1 MYRYRDIIDENGIPA
16 IIDRELFDAV
26 QKEVKRRSFT
36 KVKKKDAEQES
47 FLLTG
52 KLFCG
57 HCGEMMTGESARSKN
72 GNYYL
77 YYSCSGRK
85 SPKRNGCKKKRV
97 PKQKLE
103 DAVIRIINEEILTD
117 EFIEDMV
124 PRVMKYQESDQAHGT
139 IRNLEQ
145 QKKQEQKKLDNIMKA
160 MESGVWSDTVNDRLH
175 ELETQIKRIE
185 QRIQEETLSLVQFS
199 AEDIKAFLYAL
210 RNAQETDS
218 EAQQYLIN
226 ACINRI
232 YLFDDDD
239 GQRLVIHVNM
249 SEHQTEPVSREIIV
263 RLMSDSLHLKVFKRT
278 LTDDGAV
285 ILSVPV
291 RFV

>member
-1 MYRYRDIIDENGIPA
+1 M
-16 IIDRELFDAV
+16 
-26 QKEVKRRSFT
+26 
-36 KVKKKDAEQES
+36 
-47 FLLTG
+47 
-52 KLFCG
+52 
-57 HCGEMMTGESARSKN
+57 
-72 GNYYL
+72 
-77 YYSCSGRK
+77 
-85 SPKRNGCKKKRV
+85 

-124 PRVMKYQESDQAHGT
+124 PRVMKYQESGQAHGT

-291 RFV
+291 RFA

>member
-1 MYRYRDIIDENGIPA
+1 M
-16 IIDRELFDAV
+16 
-26 QKEVKRRSFT
+26 
-36 KVKKKDAEQES
+36 
-47 FLLTG
+47 
-52 KLFCG
+52 
-57 HCGEMMTGESARSKN
+57 
-72 GNYYL
+72 
-77 YYSCSGRK
+77 
-85 SPKRNGCKKKRV
+85 
-97 PKQKLE
+97 
-103 DAVIRIINEEILTD
+103 
-117 EFIEDMV
+117 
-124 PRVMKYQESDQAHGT
+124 AHGT

-185 QRIQEETLSLVQFS
+185 QRIQEEKLSLVQFT
-199 AEDIKAFLYAL
+199 ADDIKQFLYAL

-249 SEHQTEPVSREIIV
+249 SEHQSEPVSREIIV
-263 RLMSDSLHLKVFKRT
+263 RLMSDSLHLKVHKRT
-278 LTDDGAV
+278 LTYDGAV

-291 RFV
+291 RFA